1 MSLSLKN
8 ISKRY
13 DSKIIFENFSYNFS
27 ETGVYAIVGESGTG
41 KTTLLRIICGLDT
54 KAEGEIIGGGI
65 INTSFAFQE
74 YRLFPHLS
82 AIQNIVA
89 ANGES
94 DDAELTENARKLLMR
109 LGFTD
114 SELNLLP
121 SELSGGMKQ
130 RVSLVRAFL
139 RKTPILLLDE
149 PTKELD
155 EKIRETLYD
164 MINEEGKKR
173 LVIIVSHHMED
184 FEKLDAVKIYI

>member
-8 ISKRY
+8 ISKRF
-13 DSKIIFENFSYNFS
+13 DSKIIFKNFSYTFS

-82 AIQNIVA
+82 AVQNIVA